1 MVQYYLTLFVVAMVA
16 TWWIFKKVLR
26 IALIKNIVDNPDAR
40 KLQKDPVPVLGGV
53 AVFFG
58 MIVALTVTRLTFD
71 TYSLFAIMG
80 VMTIMLYTGT
90 MDDILS
96 LTPKIRF
103 LIEIL
108 VVLLLI
114 YTNHYSLNDFHGL
127 WGIHQISEWIA
138 VPLTVFACVGII
150 NAINMIDGVNGLS
163 SGYCILACTIF
174 GIAFILGDDKDASS
188 LAILAI
194 GALIPFFCHNVFGK
208 RSKMFIGDGGTL
220 LMGTIISS
228 FVIGILNANSPLAEK
243 VDPNL
248 GLIPFT
254 IAVLAIPVFDC
265 LRVMVF
271 RIARGTSPFYPDKTH
286 LHHLLFDLGFSHVG
300 TTGTELLATITVVG
314 SWFLSYK
321 LGASVDVQLYIVVS
335 LGLLVTFG
343 FYAWARSQQRRE
355 TAAYRVLTRIGKWTH
370 VGHTPWFERFRDF
383 LDRGC

>member
-40 KLQKDPVPVLGGV
+40 KLQKVPVPVLGGV

-163 SGYCILACTIF
+163 SGYCILTCTIF
-174 GIAFILGDDKDASS
+174 GTAFILGDDKDASS

-228 FVIGILNANSPLAEK
+228 FVIGTLNANSPLAEK

-321 LGASVDVQLYIVVS
+321 LGASVDLQLYIVVS

-355 TAAYRVLTRIGKWTH
+355 TAAYRVLSRIGKWTH